1 MNKIV
6 IAIIS
11 LLAIAV
17 GAAIVTPMIINYKPN
32 NPVPV
37 ESTSISS
44 IGTTA
49 MADIEDTVTTETVTM
64 ESEGFTETITSTE
77 TELTTDEAEL
87 TTHTVTETDPPVTTK
102 PKETKPPKTTTK
114 ETESE
119 VETTTDIS
127 EQTETEVNEL
137 VVYPKTL
144 KVWLATDVNVWCIVP
159 NGQRWYSL
167 LGLEND
173 QESIDVEVVIEDK
186 HFYGHYKYGEYGYKN
201 AQDWVIW
208 FRGNP
213 FPKQHTVIS
222 DGRNIGVQPKLI
234 LQGVTCQVICN
245 NMLVNFVVDKYS
257 SDNSVSVSG
266 GIEDGVY
273 QRYGSWLSETD
284 QTNMGIVLPEPIEI
298 KLVVGK
304 TTVVYE
310 LPEGLTWED
319 VLGLNTDEMIGNRQK
334 FSGNSKE
341 WANIYLSCISKSQSG
356 INIGSITNG
365 NPITIGGRFYNGSS
379 PNSLNKSY
387 ALVFSGCNGELDSNY
402 KYQFLNNGYYSRP
415 MDKNEYEP
423 TKGIVWIDSQFQ
435 YSNGNTTEDVA
446 VYPIDVYNWGA
457 GCADQIITKISS
469 RPLFT
474 ITVVD
479 QTEAGSVYDDIFYNQ
494 VFITNPR

>member
-17 GAAIVTPMIINYKPN
+17 GAAIVMPMIINYKPN

-87 TTHTVTETDPPVTTK
+87 TTYTVTETDPPVTTK

-208 FRGNP
+208 FSGKP
-213 FPKQHTVIS
+213 FPRHQ
-222 DGRNIGVQPKLI
+222 GLIG
-234 LQGVTCQVICN
+234 QVICN
-245 NMLVNFVVDKYS
+245 NMLVNFIVDRCS
-257 SDNSVSVSG
+257 SDEGVSVSG
-266 GIEDGVY
+266 SIEDGVY

-284 QTNMGIVLPEPIEI
+284 STELDVALPEPIEI

-319 VLGLNTDEMIGNRQK
+319 VLGLNTDEMIANRKQFRGNR
-334 FSGNSKE
+334 SE
-341 WANIYLSCISKSQSG
+341 WADIYLSCIVVENQSS
-356 INIGSITNG
+356 INVGSITNG
-365 NPITIGGRFYNGSS
+365 NLINIGTTGIAVGGSFFIS
-379 PNSLNKSY
+379 SSYNSLNKNY
-387 ALVFSGCNGELDSNY
+387 ALIFSGLNGELDSNTR
-402 KYQFLNNGYYSRP
+402 YQFLNNDYYSRP
-415 MDKNEYEP
+415 LGKNEYEP
-423 TKGIVWIDSQFQ
+423 TKGIVWIDYQFH
-435 YSNGNTTEDVA
+435 YSNGSTTEDVA
-446 VYPIDVYNWGA
+446 VYPYDLYTWGA
-457 GCADQIITKISS
+457 GCVDQGLTKISS

-479 QTEAGSVYDDIFYNQ
+479 QTEDGSIYDDIFYNQ